1 MYAGAQIRGG
11 AATSLDDER
20 AREFASFVAEHRE
33 RAVGLAYR
41 LVGGDLHAAEDVAQ
55 EAFVRAHK
63 GLARFRGDAS
73 LSTWFYRIL
82 VNEANR
88 YHRLA
93 WIRKR
98 SADEPADAE
107 DPSAGAQPDPVL
119 RARIARALSRLPRG
133 QRESFVL
140 VHLEGFTVAETSA
153 ITGRAT
159 GTIKSH
165 LHRATHT
172 LRARLADLAPC
183 AIEPRAKALAERV
196 G

>member
-1 MYAGAQIRGG
+1 MQTWSGPYGG
-11 AATSLDDER
+11 AVTADLER
-20 AREFASFVAEHRE
+20 EREFASFVSKHRE

-41 LVGGDLHAAEDVAQ
+41 LAGGDFAAAEDIAQ
-55 EAFVRAHK
+55 EAFVRAYR
-63 GLARFRGDAS
+63 GLGRFRAEAK

-98 SADEPADAE
+98 SPDEPADAE

-133 QRESFVL
+133 QRECFVL
-140 VHLEGFTVAETSA
+140 VHLEGFTLAETSA